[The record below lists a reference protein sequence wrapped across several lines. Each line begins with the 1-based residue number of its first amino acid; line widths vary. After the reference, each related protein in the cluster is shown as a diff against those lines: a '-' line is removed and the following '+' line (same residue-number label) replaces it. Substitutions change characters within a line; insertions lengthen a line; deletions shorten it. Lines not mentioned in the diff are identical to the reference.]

1 MLGIV
6 PGVIH
11 YQLPDSWIAYDSAT
25 VEKPLLEAKA
35 AILALRAIPFQ
46 RRLVS
51 DLLDMQLKMEV
62 AGTSRIEN
70 ASFIGDELDQAIR
83 AETPEE
89 LHTRSQRQANAA
101 TRAYSWVAEQ
111 PDDRPIS
118 SQLIKELHRII
129 VTGCDDDHCD
139 PGGLRRKDQNV
150 TFGSPRHRGVLGGPE
165 CDSAVDQLARQAST
179 TFNEHDPLVQALAL
193 HYHFAAMHPFLDGNG
208 RTARALEA
216 LMLKRAGLK
225 DVMFVPTSNFYY
237 DEKDAYLTALSE
249 VRHRRHDLTPF
260 LRFALGGLLKEV
272 SRLTKL
278 LRDAVSKELYRGFM
292 AELFVRLES
301 TRKRVILRRQLELLS
316 LLLDKEKPVDWRRF
330 VAEANHLYTK
340 HKDRSAAITRD
351 VSKLLALD
359 AVKVEWDQAGQGWP
373 LISVNLD
380 WPSTITET
388 EFFEKIKELP
398 KSKDY
403 SFLTKP

>member
-1 MLGIV
+1 
-6 PGVIH
+6 
-11 YQLPDSWIAYDSAT
+11 
-25 VEKPLLEAKA
+25 
-35 AILALRAIPFQ
+35 
-46 RRLVS
+46 
-51 DLLDMQLKMEV
+51 
-62 AGTSRIEN
+62 
-70 ASFIGDELDQAIR
+70 
-83 AETPEE
+83 
-89 LHTRSQRQANAA
+89 
-101 TRAYSWVAEQ
+101 
-111 PDDRPIS
+111 
-118 SQLIKELHRII
+118 
-129 VTGCDDDHCD
+129 
-139 PGGLRRKDQNV
+139 
-150 TFGSPRHRGVLGGPE
+150 
-165 CDSAVDQLARQAST
+165 
-179 TFNEHDPLVQALAL
+179 
-193 HYHFAAMHPFLDGNG
+193 
-208 RTARALEA
+208 
-216 LMLKRAGLK
+216 MLKRAGLK
-225 DVMFVPTSNFYY
+225 DVMFVPLSNFYY
-237 DEKDAYLTALSE
+237 DEKDAYLAALSE
-249 VRHRRHDLTPF
+249 VRYRRHDLTPF

-278 LRDAVSKELYRGFM
+278 LRDAVSRELYRGFM

-316 LLLDKEKPVDWRRF
+316 LLLDKEKPYDWWRF

-340 HKDRSAAITRD
+340 HKDRRAAITRD